1 MNLPLINTDN
11 VGNSYYGWRTN
22 NLIYAPDSAVMTN
35 TQCVNWINN
44 FFGQTC
50 AIEDIRNVFGLYLIL
65 PNSFE
70 TLSLPVTSSNYRF
83 SNNGINSNNNSNFP
97 TVAPH
102 AIDLGISAVRFG
114 QPSHDRVFYCCLNN
128 RSLSIFSIQR
138 SGSNLFNNSYGFVSY
153 GWLSNPIYTAGSAYP
168 RNAYS
173 LFLSSNQ
180 TLRSAGRP
188 SAENSPVR
196 QDFQIPTET
205 TADSIANYPVSCQ
218 SATPGANT
226 TELYLRDNTSPHKA
240 MGYVPNLLKT
250 NLQIPVGQV
259 YRNTGIDP
267 DGSNMNTW
275 ICVGVFGSER
285 ILMRVWTQ
293 GLD

>member
-11 VGNSYYGWRTN
+11 VGNSYYGFRTN
-22 NLIYAPDSAVMTN
+22 NLIYAPDSVGLTN
-35 TQCVNWINN
+35 IQCANWING

-50 AIEDIRNVFGLYLIL
+50 AIENNINYFGLSLIL

-83 SNNGINSNNNSNFP
+83 NNGGINSRNNSDSP
-97 TVAPH
+97 TDVPHFRGLDVVALSNPN
-102 AIDLGISAVRFG
+102 
-114 QPSHDRVFYCCLNN
+114 RVFYCCLNN

-138 SGSNLFNNSYGFVSY
+138 EGSNTLNSTYGFVSY
-153 GWLSNPIYTAGSAYP
+153 GWLSNPIYTGSAYP

-173 LFLSSNQ
+173 LYLSSNENS
-180 TLRSAGRP
+180 RGAGRP

-196 QDFQIPTET
+196 QNFQIPTDT

-240 MGYVPNLLKT
+240 MGYVPNLIKT
-250 NLQIPVGQV
+250 SLQIPVGQV

-293 GLD
+293 GLG

>member
-22 NLIYAPDSAVMTN
+22 NLIYAPDFVGLTN
-35 TQCVNWINN
+35 TQCADWING

-50 AIEDIRNVFGLYLIL
+50 AIEDPRNAAGLYLIL

-83 SNNGINSNNNSNFP
+83 DNNGINSNNNSNSP
-97 TVAPH
+97 TNVEH
-102 AIDLGISAVRFG
+102 ADFLGIGLVQLD
-114 QPSHDRVFYCCLNN
+114 QPTADRVFYCCLNN

-138 SGSNLFNNSYGFVSY
+138 NGSNIVNSTYGFVSY
-153 GWLSNPIYTAGSAYP
+153 GWLSNPIYTGNTYP

-173 LFLSSNQ
+173 LFLGS
-180 TLRSAGRP
+180 TTRFAGRP

-218 SATPGANT
+218 TATPGANT

-250 NLQIPVGQV
+250 SLQIPVGQV

>member
-11 VGNSYYGWRTN
+11 IGNSYFGWRTN
-22 NLIYAPDSAVMTN
+22 NLIYAPDSVGLTN
-35 TQCVNWINN
+35 TQCADWING

-50 AIEDIRNVFGLYLIL
+50 AIEDPRNVAGLYLIL

-83 SNNGINSNNNSNFP
+83 DNNGINSNNNSNSP
-97 TVAPH
+97 TNVPH
-102 AIDLGISAVRFG
+102 ADFLGIILIQLS
-114 QPSHDRVFYCCLNN
+114 QPSADRVFYCCLNN

-138 SGSNLFNNSYGFVSY
+138 NGSNLFNSTYGFVSY
-153 GWLSNPIYTAGSAYP
+153 GWLSNPIYTGNTYP

-173 LFLSSNQ
+173 LFLGSRF
-180 TLRSAGRP
+180 L
-188 SAENSPVR
+188 SP
-196 QDFQIPTET
+196 E
-205 TADSIANYPVSCQ
+205 
-218 SATPGANT
+218 TPGANT

>member
-1 MNLPLINTDN
+1 MNLPLINNDN
-11 VGNSYYGWRTN
+11 VGNSYYGFRTN
-22 NLIYAPDSAVMTN
+22 NLIYAPDSVGLTN
-35 TQCVNWINN
+35 TQCANWING
-44 FFGQTC
+44 FFEEQTC
-50 AIEDIRNVFGLYLIL
+50 AIEYNTNFGATKGLALIL

-70 TLSLPVTSSNYRF
+70 TLSLPVTFSNYRF
-83 SNNGINSNNNSNFP
+83 NSDSINSRNNSNFP
-97 TVAPH
+97 
-102 AIDLGISAVRFG
+102 IDVEHFRGIGVVELNNLN
-114 QPSHDRVFYCCLNN
+114 RVFYCCLNN

-138 SGSNLFNNSYGFVSY
+138 EGSNILNSTYGFVSY
-153 GWLSNPIYTAGSAYP
+153 GWLSNPIYTGSAYP

-173 LFLSSNQ
+173 LSLSSIENS
-180 TLRSAGRP
+180 RGAGRP

-196 QDFQIPTET
+196 QNFQIPTDI

-218 SATPGANT
+218 TATPGANT

-250 NLQIPVGQV
+250 SLQIPVGQV
-259 YRNTGIDP
+259 YQNTGIDP
-267 DGSNMNTW
+267 DGSTMTTW

-293 GLD
+293 GLG

>member
-50 AIEDIRNVFGLYLIL
+50 AIEDPRNVSGLYLIL

-83 SNNGINSNNNSNFP
+83 NNDGINSNNNSNFP
-97 TVAPH
+97 TVASH
-102 AIDLGISAVRFG
+102 ALGISALQLN
-114 QPSHDRVFYCCLNN
+114 QPSADRVFYCCLNN

-138 SGSNLFNNSYGFVSY
+138 NGSNLSNNSYGFVSY
-153 GWLSNPIYTAGSAYP
+153 GWLSNPIYTGSAYP

-173 LFLSSNQ
+173 LFLNSNQ

-196 QDFQIPTET
+196 QDFQIPKET

-250 NLQIPVGQV
+250 SLQIPVGQV

-285 ILMRVWTQ
+285 ILMRVWAQ
-293 GLD
+293 GLN

>member
-1 MNLPLINTDN
+1 MNLPLINNDN
-11 VGNSYYGWRTN
+11 VGNSYYGFRTN
-22 NLIYAPDSAVMTN
+22 NLIYAPDSVGLTN
-35 TQCVNWINN
+35 TQCVNWING
-44 FFGQTC
+44 FFEETC
-50 AIEDIRNVFGLYLIL
+50 AIEDNTNYLGLSLIL

-83 SNNGINSNNNSNFP
+83 NNGGINSRNNSNFP
-97 TVAPH
+97 TDVPHFRGPDVA
-102 AIDLGISAVRFG
+102 ALNNLN
-114 QPSHDRVFYCCLNN
+114 RVFYCCLNN

-138 SGSNLFNNSYGFVSY
+138 EGSDILNSTYGFVSY
-153 GWLSNPIYTAGSAYP
+153 GWLSNPIYTGSAYP

-173 LFLSSNQ
+173 LYLSSNENS
-180 TLRSAGRP
+180 RGAGRP

-196 QDFQIPTET
+196 QNFQIPTDT

-240 MGYVPNLLKT
+240 MGYVPNLIKT
-250 NLQIPVGQV
+250 SLQIPVGQV

-293 GLD
+293 GLG

>member
-50 AIEDIRNVFGLYLIL
+50 ATEDPRNAFGLYLIL

-83 SNNGINSNNNSNFP
+83 NNDGINSNNNSNFP
-97 TVAPH
+97 TVALH
-102 AIDLGISAVRFG
+102 ATFLGISEVQLNR
-114 QPSHDRVFYCCLNN
+114 PSADRVFYCCLNN

-153 GWLSNPIYTAGSAYP
+153 GWLSNPIYTGSAYP

-173 LFLSSNQ
+173 LFLSSDQ

-188 SAENSPVR
+188 SAENSSVR
-196 QDFQIPTET
+196 QDFQIPEET

>member
-11 VGNSYYGWRTN
+11 VGNSYYGWKAN
-22 NLIYAPDSAVMTN
+22 NLIYAPDSVGLTN
-35 TQCVNWINN
+35 TQCANWING

-50 AIEDIRNVFGLYLIL
+50 AIENNINYFGLSLIL

-83 SNNGINSNNNSNFP
+83 NNGGINSRNNSNSP
-97 TVAPH
+97 TNVQHFRGLDVVA
-102 AIDLGISAVRFG
+102 LNNLN
-114 QPSHDRVFYCCLNN
+114 RVFYCCLNN

-138 SGSNLFNNSYGFVSY
+138 EGSNTLNSTYGFVSY
-153 GWLSNPIYTAGSAYP
+153 GWLSNPIYTGSAYP

-173 LFLSSNQ
+173 LYLSSNENS
-180 TLRSAGRP
+180 RGAGRP

-196 QDFQIPTET
+196 QNFQIPTDT

-240 MGYVPNLLKT
+240 MGYVPNLIKT
-250 NLQIPVGQV
+250 SLQIPVGQV

-293 GLD
+293 GLG